1 MLVKGG
7 IVFKGYYK
15 NEDATNSTLVDGW
28 LHTGDVAQ
36 KFADQSY
43 SIIDR
48 KKDIMINAA
57 GKNLTPS
64 LIEAL
69 ILNGQLNMAKLL

>member
-1 MLVKGG
+1 
-7 IVFKGYYK
+7 
-15 NEDATNSTLVDGW
+15 
-28 LHTGDVAQ
+28 
-36 KFADQSY
+36 
-43 SIIDR
+43 
-48 KKDIMINAA
+48 MINAA